1 MCGVTRLRYGG
12 FMVWTI
18 KKLLLLIAS
27 ISLAISILLFYSI
40 FTLKGK
46 VEKQRDVEQQRYQ
59 SVLLANELRQS
70 SDDLTR
76 LVRTYAQTA
85 DPKYEKQYFDVLDIR
100 NGLQPRPLDYN
111 RIYWDYMAVSDIPPR
126 GNGTAISL
134 KSMMQQAG
142 FTQDELQELTRAQES
157 SDRLVKTETIAF
169 NAVKGR
175 FVDAMGQ
182 FTTIKE
188 PDLDFARRILFDT
201 QYHTDKINIM
211 KGVDNFYKMMDAR
224 TNQLIASSDAE
235 SSYWLKLVITL
246 ILLLMCALTS
256 SLFFI
261 HRKLHV
267 MLGAEPATSIKA
279 INDVAQGDFSC
290 EIKTDKSD
298 RGSLLYNVRMMSIQ
312 LSKTLT
318 NVKNISGTISN
329 ASQQLLSTAE
339 MLSSSASEQSL
350 VIDKTGSSIDMV
362 MNAIKCNSDNATVTE
377 RIAVQ
382 TSLNAQECG
391 LYMDK
396 LLSAIQDI
404 FQRVSIINEISRK
417 TDLLAINAAIEA
429 ARAGE
434 SGRGFATVATE
445 IRRLAEK
452 SSKAAQEIGI
462 VCTNAKATSIETGEK
477 LKQMLPRIME
487 TTALVQ
493 DISRALNEQ
502 QGAMGNISQAA
513 LQNTNAMQSTAATA
527 EELSST
533 AEELSVTAQMLLNLL
548 HQFKLP

>member
-1 MCGVTRLRYGG
+1 
-12 FMVWTI
+12 MVWTI
-18 KKLLLLIAS
+18 NKLLLLIAS
-27 ISLAISILLFYSI
+27 FSLAISSLLFHSI
-40 FTLKGK
+40 LILKEK
-46 VEKQRDVEQQRYQ
+46 VENNRSAEQQRYQ

-100 NGLQPRPLDYN
+100 NGLKPRPLDYN

-126 GNGTAISL
+126 GNGATISL
-134 KSMMQQAG
+134 KAMMQQAG
-142 FTQDELQELTRAQES
+142 FTQDELLELTLAQKS
-157 SDRLVKTETIAF
+157 SDRLVKTELIAF
-169 NAVKGR
+169 NAVKGH
-175 FVDAMGQ
+175 FMDATGQ
-182 FTTIKE
+182 FTIIKE
-188 PDLDFARRILFDT
+188 PDLALARKILFDT

-211 KGVDNFYKMMDAR
+211 KGIDNFYKMMDTR
-224 TNQLIASSDAE
+224 TNQLIANSDAE
-235 SSYWLKLVITL
+235 SSYWLKIVVVLFF
-246 ILLLMCALTS
+246 LLMCALIS

-267 MLGAEPATSIKA
+267 MLGAEPAISIKA
-279 INDVAQGDFSC
+279 INEVAQGDFSC
-290 EIKTDKSD
+290 EIKTDKYD
-298 RGSLLYNVRMMSIQ
+298 NGSLLYNVRKMSIQ
-312 LSKTLT
+312 LSNALT
-318 NVKNISGTISN
+318 NVKNISGNISN

-339 MLSSSASEQSL
+339 MLSASASEQSL
-350 VIDKTGSSIDMV
+350 FIDKTGSSIDMV
-362 MNAIKCNSDNATVTE
+362 MNAIKRNSDNATVTE
-377 RIAVQ
+377 KIAVQ
-382 TSLNAQECG
+382 TSSNAQECG

-434 SGRGFATVATE
+434 NGRGFATLATE

-462 VCTNAKATSIETGEK
+462 VCTNAKTTSIETGEK

-487 TTALVQ
+487 TTELVQ
-493 DISRALNEQ
+493 DISRALSEQ

-513 LQNTNAMQSTAATA
+513 LQNTNEMQSTAATA
-527 EELSST
+527 EELSAT
-533 AEELSVTAQMLLNLL
+533 AEELSVTAQTLLNLL
-548 HQFKLP
+548 HQFKLQ